1 MQTCPLWTARP
12 NSKLV
17 TRPCNETRPSN
28 NLLVTRPS
36 SKSATYNI
44 STTKL
49 LFFLSD
55 LQEEFFW
62 TTINFGKHGR
72 STLMHTSLLL
82 LTSLS
87 TNKTHRMNA
96 GLTGLYLQRKH
107 SETALV
113 GIVNRVRHTYTW
125 MWFST
130 TLIVWHSNDL
140 AVWIVHNWIFQHLIL
155 IHIPRMSFFPHS
167 PFSKSSATDDSICF
181 RLDKASAVEWNFF
194 HCY

>member
-1 MQTCPLWTARP
+1 MQTYPLWRARP
-12 NSKLV
+12 NSKLA

-28 NLLVTRPS
+28 NLLVTRPNS
-36 SKSATYNI
+36 NPPHTIYRPQNC
-44 STTKL
+44 
-49 LFFLSD
+49 FFLSD

-62 TTINFGKHGR
+62 TTINFGKHGH

-96 GLTGLYLQRKH
+96 VLTGLYQQCKH

-125 MWFST
+125 MWFSI

-140 AVWIVHNWIFQHLIL
+140 AVWIVYTIRYFNI
-155 IHIPRMSFFPHS
+155 SF
-167 PFSKSSATDDSICF
+167 
-181 RLDKASAVEWNFF
+181 
-194 HCY
+194 